1 MSKVRK
7 VCKECGSENVVSDG
21 WVGWN
26 VETQDWDTVENV
38 FDMEYC
44 KDCEGETTIVD
55 INDDTT
61 RSETD

>member
-7 VCKECGSENVVSDG
+7 VCKECGSEDVVVDA

-26 VETQDWDTVENV
+26 VETQEWDTVENV

-44 KDCEGETTIVD
+44 KDCEGETTIED
-55 INDDTT
+55 EEI
-61 RSETD
+61 